1 MFLTIRDNRNILKS
15 KFRKYETQARDIT
28 EIPNYV
34 TSQFHFI
41 RISVISR
48 ATTFGA
54 FETQDHKTPTN
65 GGVGAVSCTGNSN
78 ILGIG
83 LDSPIPNI
91 KKNLQD
97 QRKSRL
103 RRRWTLK
110 IRYVDA
116 GCSWI

>member
-41 RISVISR
+41 RISVVSQ

-78 ILGIG
+78 ILGIA
-83 LDSPIPNI
+83 LDRAIPN
-91 KKNLQD
+91 KKRTYKDWN
-97 QRKSRL
+97 
-103 RRRWTLK
+103 
-110 IRYVDA
+110 
-116 GCSWI
+116 